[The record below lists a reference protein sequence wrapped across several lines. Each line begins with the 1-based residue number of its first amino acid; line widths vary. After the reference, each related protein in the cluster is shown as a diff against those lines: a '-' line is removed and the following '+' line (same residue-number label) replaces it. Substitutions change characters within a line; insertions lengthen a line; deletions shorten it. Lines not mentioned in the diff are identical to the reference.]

1 MAQNAPLPIEALTFK
16 PATRENVRRALAKLL
31 ETEERRQDKKEIS
44 ATKLRGAGS
53 GDQNAT
59 TTLLRLWRAGE
70 LSIADSWGGEER
82 PTAGT
87 STGAQGRL
95 DLAQRIRGA
104 TTDGERESLLHELAA
119 LVAIGDV
126 DADEAAQIK
135 GAMTEARQ
143 AAEARRS
150 NEPPP
155 EDPTRLLL
163 ADSAAMEAA
172 RAIDLIEDEA
182 RRDRVLAFIAAE
194 LEADMAANPNTSAA

>member
-1 MAQNAPLPIEALTFK
+1 MPIPTEALTFK
-16 PATRENVRRALAKLL
+16 PATRENVRRALGKLL
-31 ETEERRQDKKEIS
+31 ETEERRQDKQSIS
-44 ATKLRGAGS
+44 ATKLRGMGS

-70 LSIADSWGGEER
+70 LSIADSWADER
-82 PTAGT
+82 PAASAPT
-87 STGAQGRL
+87 SSGDARVQ
-95 DLAQRIRGA
+95 LAQQIRHA
-104 TTDGERESLLHELAA
+104 TTDGEREALLHELAA
-119 LVAIGDV
+119 IVAEGDM

-172 RAIDLIEDEA
+172 RAIDLIEDES

-194 LEADMAANPNTSAA
+194 LEADMAQNPNTSATP